1 MEDSGPIGIFD
12 SGVGGLTLT
21 HEITK
26 AFPSERLVFFGDTA
40 HLPYGD
46 KSNHA
51 IKHYSEKILE
61 FFLKKGCKTVVIAC
75 NTASSVASSH
85 LYKKFGT
92 EITLINVID
101 PVIKYCLEDLKV
113 KKIGVIGT
121 KGTIRSRAYP
131 QKIYGKDPSISVTTA
146 STPLLAPM
154 IEEGFYNNN
163 ISQTIINA
171 YLSKKQFNEIE
182 AMILACTHYPLIKE
196 EVKAYYKGKVHVI
209 DNTDATIGYMQKLIP
224 NTLGNGSGV
233 QHTHEFYVSDY
244 TKAFQETA
252 KIFFGESVKLREKP
266 IVNF

>member
-1 MEDSGPIGIFD
+1 MKNSRPIGIFD
-12 SGVGGLTLT
+12 SGVGGLTLAN
-21 HEITK
+21 EITK

-46 KSNHA
+46 KSSYA

-61 FFLKKGCKTVVIAC
+61 FFLEKGCNTVVIAC
-75 NTASSVASSH
+75 NTASSIAFNH
-85 LYKKFGT
+85 LFKKFGDQV
-92 EITLINVID
+92 TLINVID

-113 KKIGVIGT
+113 SNIGVIGT

-131 QKIYGKDPSISVTTA
+131 KKFHTINPAINITTA

-171 YLSKKQFNEIE
+171 YLSKKQFNGIQ

-209 DNTDATIGYMQKLIP
+209 DNTDATVSQIKKLLA
-224 NTLGNGSGV
+224 NQNWVRESGAKP
-233 QHTHEFYVSDY
+233 HEFYVSDY

-252 KIFFGESVKLREKP
+252 KIFFGESIRLMEKR
-266 IVNF
+266 IMDF